1 MCGESKPIAQERKNK
16 RCHRAVTAE
25 VREVTWK
32 QRCARGERD
41 IVRAE
46 EPRGLQ
52 PESLGRW

>member
-25 VREVTWK
+25 VREVTWQ

-41 IVRAE
+41 IIRAE
-46 EPRGLQ
+46 EP
-52 PESLGRW
+52 